1 MKLISQPSR
10 ELRLMVRCLELYYRQ
25 ARPQKAIARAL
36 GVSAATVSRLLK
48 RAYDEGFV
56 RVELD
61 LPRAEELEAALT
73 EAFGLREAV
82 VVAAGGRA
90 DLKEELGA
98 AAAAYF
104 EKIASNGIRVGLSCG
119 FTLYQTIRQL
129 RERRFRDL
137 ALYPLSGES
146 TLKMVDLSPNTLV
159 GMMAAKYR
167 PHVSAY
173 ALPVQHLL
181 SLREIERER
190 RRLLRDPEI
199 RSIYEA
205 AQTVDIALV
214 GIGMIAEQTPGFC
227 SLAESYGVSVKRL
240 RQLGVVG
247 EINYQPFDAGGRIVD
262 RPELRALMHRILSAE
277 GSRLQT
283 LSLRPDRHVVAGAGG
298 RPEPDAHR
306 RGRLG
311 SLRGVAPEDRRA
323 PLRRDHRVDRVL
335 EHEDPIAHPDRERAP
350 ATALPRDD
358 GDDGR
363 TEGGHL
369 AEVPCDRLRLAPLL
383 GADAGVRA
391 GRVDEAEDRL
401 AELLGEL
408 HEAERLAIALGVRH
422 AEVARDLLT
431 RVAPLL
437 VVDDDDPLP
446 LEPRQATDDRRVVPV
461 EPVAVEL
468 DEVLEEEPDEVAR
481 VGALGVAGELR
492 PLPGGQARVGLLAL
506 PVEPLLELRDL
517 LAAAG
522 RVVLGLER
530 RDPVL
535 QLEQGLLEIKRVRH
549 TPP

>member
-25 ARPQKAIARAL
+25 ARPQKEIARAL

-56 RVELD
+56 RVELA
-61 LPRAEELEAALT
+61 LPRGEELEAALS

-82 VVAAGGRA
+82 VVAAGGRG

-205 AQTVDIALV
+205 AQTVDIVLV

-262 RPELRALMHRILSAE
+262 RPELRVLMHRILSVE

-283 LSLRPDRHVVAGAGG
+283 LSRRPDRHVVAVARGRAELDAVRRVPVAVGAADRLGDDRVDDAEAQEVG
-298 RPEPDAHR
+298 RRDPHR
-306 RGRLG
+306 RGRLR
-311 SLRGVAPEDRRA
+311 SLRGVAPEDRRT

-408 HEAERLAIALGVRH
+408 RE
-422 AEVARDLLT
+422 
-431 RVAPLL
+431 
-437 VVDDDDPLP
+437 
-446 LEPRQATDDRRVVPV
+446 
-461 EPVAVEL
+461 
-468 DEVLEEEPDEVAR
+468 
-481 VGALGVAGELR
+481 
-492 PLPGGQARVGLLAL
+492 LPGGQARVGLLAL